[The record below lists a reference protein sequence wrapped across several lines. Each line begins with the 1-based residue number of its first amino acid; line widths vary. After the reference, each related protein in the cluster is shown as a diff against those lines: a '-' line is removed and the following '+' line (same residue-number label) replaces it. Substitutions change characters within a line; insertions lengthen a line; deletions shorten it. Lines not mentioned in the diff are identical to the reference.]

1 MEKKQ
6 VFKGLKVADFS
17 WVGVGP
23 QVARELAEHGA
34 TVVRVESHTSP
45 DTLRLS
51 GPFKD
56 AEPGIDR
63 SAFGTAYNTN
73 KYGMALNLN
82 NPKSRE
88 VARRL
93 VEWADIITDSMTPG
107 KMAKWG
113 LDYESCRKV
122 KPDIIYYSTTQAGQ
136 DGPWSKFGGYGQQGA
151 AISGFF
157 DLIGWPDRPPSPP
170 VTAITDFIAPWF
182 LATALIAA
190 LDYRRRTGKGTYIDQ
205 SQWESALHFLGPWL
219 MDYKVNGR
227 MLTRMGNRDPH
238 AAPHGAFSCQGD
250 DRWVAI
256 AVRTDEEWRAF
267 CQVLGRPDWTG
278 EDRFATFKGR
288 KDNEDEL
295 ERLIEQWTKARVAEE
310 VMMMMQEAGVPAGVV
325 GGGGGGDLF
334 EDPQLKHRRHFR
346 RLDHQVI
353 GRHVYNAPSYWL
365 SKTPDHI
372 HKAGPCLGEDNEY
385 VYKDLLGY
393 TDDDIAEFLAEGVI
407 TTEYDVPGTS

>member
-1 MEKKQ
+1 
-6 VFKGLKVADFS
+6 
-17 WVGVGP
+17 
-23 QVARELAEHGA
+23 
-34 TVVRVESHTSP
+34 
-45 DTLRLS
+45 
-51 GPFKD
+51 
-56 AEPGIDR
+56 
-63 SAFGTAYNTN
+63 
-73 KYGMALNLN
+73 
-82 NPKSRE
+82 
-88 VARRL
+88 
-93 VEWADIITDSMTPG
+93 
-107 KMAKWG
+107 
-113 LDYESCRKV
+113 
-122 KPDIIYYSTTQAGQ
+122 
-136 DGPWSKFGGYGQQGA
+136 
-151 AISGFF
+151 
-157 DLIGWPDRPPSPP
+157 
-170 VTAITDFIAPWF
+170 
-182 LATALIAA
+182 
-190 LDYRRRTGKGTYIDQ
+190 
-205 SQWESALHFLGPWL
+205 

-238 AAPHGAFSCQGD
+238 AAPHGAFPCQGD

-385 VYKDLLGY
+385 VYKDLLGF